1 MPQPRKARVGA
12 SGSIDRPTCDPYR
25 HRPEAGVRMTNAD
38 EPSLPTDAP
47 VPEGAHPAPRR
58 EDAGVGPAR
67 GRRPTEPRRPRRVR
81 PMLPLGGRGKVAV
94 ALLAACAVV
103 ALISA
108 WSAWDLTGL
117 LEEVSASEA
126 AADDGGLPA
135 STVSR
140 LQVIEARESMLWKM
154 SLALLVGT
162 AIAFLVWFSR
172 AHANLVTRR
181 LPHLQHTAGWVI
193 AGFFVPVV
201 SLFQPCLVMNEVWRG
216 SATLG
221 RGGPAV
227 AWRSTA
233 TSPWVLV
240 WWLGWTASRIAGL
253 VAARMVDGYGARSS
267 SSLRTAMSFEL
278 ASHVL
283 EVVAAIVASWLI
295 LKISGFQDRAPA
307 DDGEALGEVF
317 A

>member
-1 MPQPRKARVGA
+1 M
-12 SGSIDRPTCDPYR
+12 
-25 HRPEAGVRMTNAD
+25 
-38 EPSLPTDAP
+38 
-47 VPEGAHPAPRR
+47 
-58 EDAGVGPAR
+58 
-67 GRRPTEPRRPRRVR
+67 
-81 PMLPLGGRGKVAV
+81 AV

-103 ALISA
+103 ALFSA
-108 WSAWDLTGL
+108 WSAWDVAGF
-117 LEEVSASEA
+117 LEVVSASEA
-126 AADDGGLPA
+126 AADGGELPA

-140 LQVIEARESMLWKM
+140 LQAIEARESMLLKM
-154 SLALLVGT
+154 SLILLVGT

-181 LPHLQHTAGWVI
+181 LPHLRHSAGWVI
-193 AGFFVPVV
+193 AGFFVPFV
-201 SLFQPCLVMNEVWRG
+201 SLFQPCMVMNEVWRG

-240 WWLGWTASRIAGL
+240 WWLGWTASNVSGLIAG
-253 VAARMVDGYGARSS
+253 RMVDGYGGGAP
-267 SSLRTAMSFEL
+267 SSLRSAVSFEL

-295 LKISGFQDRAPA
+295 LKISGFQDRAPS